1 MLPNII
7 AHENMCVQRNLT
19 RPVSSPIF
27 YIWQHRHTPNPLAGF
42 LELAMQV
49 PHERDERACATI
61 RRDDGGAIGASQRVL
76 GVVAYGAS
84 KEAAVEV

>member
-7 AHENMCVQRNLT
+7 AHENMCVHRNLT
-19 RPVSSPIF
+19 RQVSPLIF
-27 YIWQHRHTPNPLAGF
+27 YIWQHTPDPLAGL

-49 PHERDERACATI
+49 PHERDERACAAI